1 LVLRSKTFTL
11 NEVEFH
17 ELEAFTENNKRYYT
31 TPTGEKYPSVTT
43 VLGSRDKS
51 WLYEWRKKV
60 GEEEANRIS
69 QRASNRGTRLHKICE
84 DIMASM
90 VGEEEEETVL
100 LEDPMRLIFRR
111 MPTGQTVLMMM
122 PWLPVELIKDN
133 SALIYNTDIVTIIDP
148 KESMVQYYDNLVT
161 KTLLEMEKS
170 EEMIEQLL
178 KDQQDEGEE
187 EESEEY
193 MEELTNFLEEIKNR
207 TLH

>member
-1 LVLRSKTFTL
+1 MQ
-11 NEVEFH
+11 
-17 ELEAFTENNKRYYT
+17 
-31 TPTGEKYPSVTT
+31 TG
-43 VLGSRDKS
+43 
-51 WLYEWRKKV
+51 
-60 GEEEANRIS
+60 
-69 QRASNRGTRLHKICE
+69 E

-100 LEDPMRLIFRR
+100 LEDPMRLIYRR

-133 SALIYNTDIVTIIDP
+133 SALVYNSDIITIVDP
-148 KESMVQYYDNLVT
+148 KESMVQYYDNLVI

-178 KDQQDEGEE
+178 KDQEGGEE
-187 EESEEY
+187 EEDEEY
-193 MEELTNFLEEIKNR
+193 SMEELTQYIEDVKNR